1 MNLSLNTEQFN
12 INYVYYC
19 EPIKNNIIQDGIF
32 IRIIYSTPYFVLNG
46 LNFYVHMNDIY
57 IEKFHNKYKCSFNIN
72 SHKKFINSIKQ
83 IEELLLKNIN
93 IPNKIPQFNIYN
105 QLKNG
110 NIKIFTDIEEN
121 KKNNNMFI
129 LKISGIWVT
138 KTHFG
143 ITYKF
148 LCP

>member
-1 MNLSLNTEQFN
+1 MNLSLNIDQFN
-12 INYVYYC
+12 DNYIYYC
-19 EPIKNNIIQDGIF
+19 EPIKNNIIQDGLF

-46 LNFYVHMNDIY
+46 INFYIYLNDIL
-57 IEKFHNKYKCSFNIN
+57 IEKIHNKYKCSFNIN
-72 SHKKFINSIKQ
+72 SHKVFLSNIKQ
-83 IEELLLKNIN
+83 IEEHILKNVN
-93 IPNKIPQFNIYN
+93 ITNKIPQFNIYN

-121 KKNNNMFI
+121 KKNINLFI

-148 LCP
+148 LYP